1 MARRRM
7 KKRTHLGNANPTN
20 AAPAPAARAER
31 PPKSM
36 VIRIGAG
43 DVGSSVGQLVK
54 DVRKIMEPHTA
65 SKLKERKANRLRDY
79 STMAGPL
86 GVTHL
91 LLFARSKQGNT
102 NLRLAVTPR
111 GPTLH
116 FNVENYSL
124 AKDILRTQ
132 RHPKVSPDL
141 HLNPP
146 LVSRRSVKYL
156 ANATSW

>member
-1 MARRRM
+1 MARRRI
-7 KKRTHLGNANPTN
+7 KKRTHLGTNNPTN
-20 AAPAPAARAER
+20 AAPAPTTRAER

-36 VIRIGAG
+36 VIRIGASE
-43 DVGSSVGQLVK
+43 VGSSVSQLVK
-54 DVRKIMEPHTA
+54 DVRNIMEPHTA
-65 SKLKERKANRLRDY
+65 SKLKERRANRLRDY
-79 STMAGPL
+79 TTMTGPL

-116 FNVENYSL
+116 FHVENYSL

-141 HLNPP
+141 HLSPP
-146 LVSRRSVKYL
+146 LVSAINLLYIR
-156 ANATSW
+156 